1 MNFCRVSEFSCRAF
15 LLLTFSSLLIA
26 SNCDAQKLNS
36 RGRLIGIVSN
46 ESNEKLVGASVLVTG
61 PTTISRATDIN
72 GEFEFDIEPGKY
84 NLTISYSGYE
94 TLTDSSI
101 AISKGDVTRHPVSLR
116 FRTSEAVVITGRRRA
131 SSESLSGVLAIQK
144 NNSAVSD
151 VISIEQIKKTPDVN
165 VNESLKRMNG
175 VTVVENKFVV
185 VRGMGERYNNVL
197 LNGSQLP
204 STEANK
210 KNFSFDILPN
220 NIIDNIIVNKTA
232 TPDLPAD
239 FSGGLVQITT
249 KQVPDKNSF
258 TISIGSGYN
267 TMSTGKDF
275 LSTKIENSEYAGSI
289 SKTRKWYQ
297 TKWDPNKYFLIPA
310 TEKDQMNALIPSNW
324 TFYKYR
330 AMPTQSYQFSAG
342 LRKKFKNN
350 SSLGFLLAG
359 SYRNQQSIEK
369 DDRKSPFGDSLSGKQ
384 YSFSTDIGGLS
395 SLTYNIGTNKFIF
408 GTVYTRK
415 LKHENYFFEGVD
427 QNKEYV
433 RNYASY
439 LNYVD
444 LVQNRI
450 EGEHILGASK
460 IRARWYA
467 DIAKVNRDL
476 PDGRLI
482 RYLGGTDGASYRF
495 EYAGTFP
502 SLGGVSASSLDEK
515 RKNAGADF
523 SIPLKFLGNQQ
534 SLKAGYL
541 YSKRDVGYT
550 YSFLRPVTD
559 AATNPLSL
567 AAFEKLVFGLPIDLA
582 LNPELFASGNLNYRP
597 ISVSSGGAVGS
608 NSTTGADY
616 YTGSQIMHSA
626 YLMGDLNLTSK
637 LRMIGGVRLE
647 DFDMQTSRVLE
658 RDVVS
663 GDVKKD
669 TAAVLAQRKLFPS
682 INLVY
687 KITSAINLRAAYSQT
702 VSRPEFR
709 DIVPVGYF
717 DFGLPGTVNG
727 NPNLKNTTISNY
739 DFRFEFFPKPD
750 EIISAT
756 VFYKLYKDPIEVLA
770 SIQSNNY
777 DYQPFNLKSS
787 NNLGLELDIR
797 KSISFIGKSAFFR
810 KLYLNGNFSYMKSE
824 VEVDPAVFT
833 GSTQSTKRKR
843 PLIGLSPYSINAGI
857 LYDGERIGF
866 NILYN
871 RFGRRLVFVGDPE
884 IQDIYENSRNII
896 DAQVFARFFDKRL
909 EIKVNVADLLNDPYT
924 WYANFNTTGTNDAT
938 DKNYNKGKDFLV
950 KKIVRGTSFSFSVN
964 YRF

>member
-1 MNFCRVSEFSCRAF
+1 MTFLRVSKFSCRIIRLFF
-15 LLLTFSSLLIA
+15 LFTFFLVSGTY
-26 SNCDAQKLNS
+26 AQKLTTK
-36 RGRLIGIVSN
+36 GRLIGIVSN
-46 ESNEKLVGASVLVTG
+46 ESNEKLVGANVIINGASVT
-61 PTTISRATDIN
+61 PKATDIN
-72 GEFEFDIEPGKY
+72 GEFEFDIEPGTY
-84 NLTISYSGYE
+84 SLTVSYSGYE
-94 TLTDSSI
+94 TLTDSSLI
-101 AISKGDVTRHPVSLR
+101 IIKGEVVRHPVTLK
-116 FRTSEAVVITGRRRA
+116 FRSSEAVVVTSRRRN
-131 SSESLSGVLAIQK
+131 STESLSGVLAIQR

-151 VISIEQIKKTPDVN
+151 VISIEQIRKTPDVN

-258 TISIGSGYN
+258 SFSVGSGYN
-267 TMSTGKDF
+267 TISTGKEF
-275 LSTKIENSEYAGSI
+275 ISTKIENSEYTGSVG
-289 SKTRKWYQ
+289 TDRKWYQ
-297 TKWDPNKYFLIPA
+297 KKWHPNKYFLLSPV
-310 TEKDQMNALIPSNW
+310 EKDRMNSLIPSNFS
-324 TFYKYR
+324 FYRYT

-342 LRKKFKNN
+342 LRKKFRNN

-359 SYRNQQSIEK
+359 SYRNQQSIEE
-369 DDRKSPFGDSLSGKQ
+369 DNRKSPFGDSLSGKQ

-415 LKHENYFFEGVD
+415 LKHENYYFEGVD
-427 QNKEYV
+427 QNKEFV

-444 LVQNRI
+444 LLQNRF
-450 EGEHILGASK
+450 EAEHILGASK
-460 IRARWYA
+460 IRVKWFA

-482 RYLGGTDGASYRF
+482 RYLGGSDGQSYRF

-502 SLGGVSASSLDEK
+502 SLGGVSASALDEK

-523 SIPLKFLGNQQ
+523 TIPLLFLNSQQ
-534 SLKAGYL
+534 SIKAGYL
-541 YSKRDVGYT
+541 YSKREVDYT

-559 AATNPLSL
+559 AATHPLPL
-567 AAFEKLVFGLPIDLA
+567 HELEKLLFGLPIDQA
-582 LNPELFASGNLNYRP
+582 LNPDLFLNGYLNYRP
-597 ISVSSGGAVGS
+597 ISVSSGGSVGS

-616 YTGSQIMHSA
+616 YNGSQVMHSA
-626 YLMGDLNLTSK
+626 YLMGDLNLTAK
-637 LRMIGGVRLE
+637 LRMIGGVRME
-647 DFDMQTSRVLE
+647 DFDMQTNRVLE
-658 RDVVS
+658 RDLTT
-663 GDVKKD
+663 GDIKKD
-669 TAAVLAQRKLFPS
+669 TSAVLTQQKLFPS
-682 INLVY
+682 VNLVY
-687 KITSAINLRAAYSQT
+687 KLTRTINLRAAYSQT

-739 DFRFEFFPKPD
+739 DFRFEYFPKAD

-787 NNLGLELDIR
+787 TNLGIELDIR
-797 KSISFIGKSAFFR
+797 KSLSFAGHGGFFR
-810 KLYLNGNFSYMKSE
+810 KLYFNGNFSYMNSE

-833 GSTQSTKRKR
+833 GSSQSTKRER
-843 PLIGLSPYSINAGI
+843 PLIGLSPYSINAGL
-857 LYDGERIGF
+857 LYDGDKIGF

-884 IQDIYENSRNII
+884 IQDIYESPRNIL
-896 DAQVFARFFDKRL
+896 DAQVFFRFMKKKL
-909 EIKVNVADLLNDPYT
+909 ELKLNVADLLNDPFI
-924 WYANFNTTGTNDAT
+924 WYANFNTVGTNDPT
-938 DKNYNKGKDFLV
+938 DKNYNKGNDFLV
-950 KKIVRGTSFSFSVN
+950 KKVVRGTGFSFSLN